1 MLTVISVAFAS
12 HPVLPV
18 LSVIEAK
25 ASRSCAVLALVIC
38 LFMKIVV
45 NFVHISFYM
54 ICINCS
60 ECSIMCKGCL
70 VSCSVEKLP
79 S

>member
-1 MLTVISVAFAS
+1 MAFAL

-25 ASRSCAVLALVIC
+25 APRSFTVLTVVIC
-38 LFMKIVV
+38 LLTKIVV
-45 NFVHISFYM
+45 SFVHISFYM

-60 ECSIMCKGCL
+60 ECSIMCKNCL
-70 VSCSVEKLP
+70 VSSSVEKFSL
-79 S
+79 